1 MANDNKNNKLYHIPY
16 KGVFSVIDVLQEIER
31 RLELLQWSH
40 YELAKR
46 AGITES
52 TLSSMFQKRNL
63 PTLFTLERICN
74 AFEIPMEQF
83 LLGNKA
89 ASGDLTEAQTEWL
102 TLFDKLYPDE
112 QTAILRTIRQL
123 KGEHVLDDPAPSSS
137 ATAEN

>member
-1 MANDNKNNKLYHIPY
+1 M
-16 KGVFSVIDVLQEIER
+16 IDVLQAIER

-46 AGITES
+46 AGITEF

-83 LLGNKA
+83 LLGNQSKSNA
-89 ASGDLTEAQTEWL
+89 LTDAQAEWL
-102 TLFDKLYPDE
+102 TLFDKLYPKE
-112 QTAILRTIRQL
+112 QSVMPRTIRQL
-123 KGEHVLDDPAPSSS
+123 KRDRIVKESAPSDGV
-137 ATAEN
+137 ADEP